1 MLPTRCTH
9 WFLPQNVTMRAS
21 ASTARLVVMAAVLT
35 ALPGAAQGCR
45 ADGTCAGET
54 FCASFYATCDG
65 NGGRFDSTAECVA
78 VYNSLAAGDAGA
90 TSGASQACLECESVL
105 YPSSVPPMTRYPP

>member
-1 MLPTRCTH
+1 MHAGQCPPAISLPIYRLRLRKCLFLHARC
-9 WFLPQNVTMRAS
+9 FIS
-21 ASTARLVVMAAVLT
+21 A
-35 ALPGAAQGCR
+35 
-45 ADGTCAGET
+45 ET
-54 FCASFYATCDG
+54 FCASYDATCDG